1 MTRSKKEND
10 YFFVLNE
17 NTGMPTLNNE
27 ITSNSE
33 NNLLISG
40 GNSENTSFIN
50 SNNEYLPIF
59 ELEKKEKKIINKTNN
74 LNVNETYTLSNDQN
88 KVSKKKIKF
97 VIKKFNPKRGRVSK
111 IIKNQKIRTHDRNT
125 IDNLL
130 RKVQV
135 HYLTFI
141 IKFLN
146 NVLKALNKK
155 KKFKKLNYNYKSNIK
170 KTFVNSLKVKNIGD
184 IINSEISKKYKKI
197 NKDYNKNLFE
207 EYKKDKILSE
217 IFKEQYLLLFRKI
230 YFKNKKKINMKELGL
245 DIDQEISLS
254 NVNMYEDLLKDNKSN
269 NINDEEYRSNLNK
282 CIIQHF
288 FSKTHFEIKK
298 IYGCC

>member
-1 MTRSKKEND
+1 MTRSRKEND

-288 FSKTHFEIKK
+288 FSKTHFEI
-298 IYGCC
+298 ILSND